1 MPNNEIVYFV
11 NTTKELYN
19 KELNNNTIHDNFI
32 YFVKNSDSDYKLYK
46 GKTEL
51 TINSDYITNQIKDLI
66 ANAPEELNTLKELAD
81 AFKGN
86 EKLIKQI
93 NEAIVKK
100 ADKTYLDEKLKE
112 KQDKLVSGSNIKT
125 INGKDIL
132 GNGNIQIKEM
142 PDIRSDIS
150 DFLKSDISEEYF
162 KNKYGENN
170 QDEMAQLLYLES
182 MGLWFPGFNFTNGN
196 KEFKP
201 IPLVVFFSYLVET
214 IDKNTTKKIDNKVDK
229 KELEEVKLL
238 KQDKLTN
245 GVNIKTLN
253 GYSILGS
260 GNLDFKLS
268 VEDVRGLQ
276 DELSDLKNN
285 KKQNEFI
292 VNETNLIDITSFGY
306 CSFIGTNTIIL
317 DNMFYQP
324 NKIYQIEI
332 KEKEDTI
339 CKINLYKNKITT
351 EEKSYFLSSKKG
363 TYYLNIKKTSNE
375 NDAQVSITLTDKTN
389 YNGYDIKKSI
399 IKEIYI

>member
-1 MPNNEIVYFV
+1 MANNEIVYFV
-11 NTTKELYN
+11 NTTKELYK
-19 KELNNNTIHDNFI
+19 KELNNNTVHDNFI

-66 ANAPEELNTLKELAD
+66 GNAPEELNTLKELAD
-81 AFKGN
+81 AFKN
-86 EKLIKQI
+86 NKKLIEQI

-100 ADKTYLDEKLKE
+100 ADKAYLDEKLKE
-112 KQDKLVSGSNIKT
+112 TQDKLVSGSNIKT

-132 GNGNIQIKEM
+132 GSGNIQIKEM
-142 PDIRSDIS
+142 PDTRSDIS

-182 MGLWFPGFNFTNGN
+182 IGLWFPGFNFINGN

-201 IPLVVFFSYLVET
+201 IPLGAFFSYLVET
-214 IDKNTTKKIDNKVDK
+214 IDEKNTKKIDNKADK

-268 VEDVRGLQ
+268 VQDVRGLQ

-332 KEKEDTI
+332 KESEDTI

-351 EEKSYFLSSKKG
+351 KEKSYFLSSKKG

>member
-19 KELNNNTIHDNFI
+19 KELNNNTVHDNFI

-51 TINSDYITNQIKDLI
+51 TINNDYITKQIKDLI
-66 ANAPEELNTLKELAD
+66 GNAPEELNTLKELAD

-100 ADKTYLDEKLKE
+100 ADKAYLDKKLKE
-112 KQDKLVSGSNIKT
+112 TQDKLISGSNIKT
-125 INGKDIL
+125 INRQDIL
-132 GNGNIQIKEM
+132 GSGNIQIKEM

-201 IPLVVFFSYLVET
+201 MPLGVFFSYLVET
-214 IDKNTTKKIDNKVDK
+214 IDENTTKKIDNKADK

-268 VEDVRGLQ
+268 VQDVRGLQ
-276 DELSDLKNN
+276 EELSDLKNN

-389 YNGYDIKKSI
+389 YNGYDIKKSV

>member
-1 MPNNEIVYFV
+1 MTNNEIVYFV

-19 KELNNNTIHDNFI
+19 KELNNNTVHDNFI

-51 TINSDYITNQIKDLI
+51 TINNDYITKQIKDLI
-66 ANAPEELNTLKELAD
+66 GNAPEELNTLKELAE

-100 ADKTYLDEKLKE
+100 ADKAYLDEKLKE
-112 KQDKLVSGSNIKT
+112 TQDKLISGSNIKT
-125 INGKDIL
+125 INGQDIL
-132 GNGNIQIKEM
+132 GSGNIQIKEM
-142 PDIRSDIS
+142 PDTRSDIS

-182 MGLWFPGFNFTNGN
+182 IGLWFPGFNFTNGN

-201 IPLVVFFSYLVET
+201 IPLGVLFSHLLEE
-214 IDKNTTKKIDNKVDK
+214 IEKNTTEKIDNKADK

-268 VEDVRGLQ
+268 VQDVRGLQ

-292 VNETNLIDITSFGY
+292 VNETNLIDITSCGY
-306 CSFIGTNTIIL
+306 CSFIGTNTIML

-332 KEKEDTI
+332 KEREDTI

-375 NDAQVSITLTDKTN
+375 IDAQVSITLTDKTN
-389 YNGYDIKKSI
+389 YNGYDIKKSV

>member
-1 MPNNEIVYFV
+1 M
-11 NTTKELYN
+11 L
-19 KELNNNTIHDNFI
+19 
-32 YFVKNSDSDYKLYK
+32 
-46 GKTEL
+46 
-51 TINSDYITNQIKDLI
+51 
-66 ANAPEELNTLKELAD
+66 
-81 AFKGN
+81 
-86 EKLIKQI
+86 
-93 NEAIVKK
+93 
-100 ADKTYLDEKLKE
+100 
-112 KQDKLVSGSNIKT
+112 GS
-125 INGKDIL
+125 
-132 GNGNIQIKEM
+132 GNIQIKEM

-182 MGLWFPGFNFTNGN
+182 MELWFPGFNFTNGN
-196 KEFKP
+196 KEFEP
-201 IPLVVFFSYLVET
+201 IPLGVFFSYLVET
-214 IDKNTTKKIDNKVDK
+214 IDENTTKKIDNKADK

-285 KKQNEFI
+285 KKRNEFI

-306 CSFIGTNTIIL
+306 CSLIGTNTIIL

-332 KEKEDTI
+332 KEREDTI